1 MSMTAGTTVSRMVDI
16 AIIGAGLNG
25 LVTAAYL
32 AKAGRSVVVL
42 EKADRTG
49 GTMGTVEIAPGYLG
63 PAAIESIE
71 LVHPSIIED
80 LELSERRIRKI
91 RGGALILA
99 EEGGECLYFDSND
112 SMADHMARFSE
123 SDAKAFR
130 ELKAFLMRLS
140 SALDS
145 ALTHP
150 LADPSSNAISGA
162 FDLLKLGWSLR
173 KLGKDE
179 MPEALRFLPMTIQD
193 VLDERFES
201 EALKAMIAS
210 TALKGSWLGP
220 RSAGSAYGL
229 LHHNPHWADGM
240 DRMAVFAGGGP
251 GAFTDAVAAV
261 ATEAGADI
269 RLNSRVSKILV
280 DAGKCMG
287 VALESGE
294 EIEARRVV
302 SALDPKT
309 TFERL
314 TGPEWLDPDFLE
326 KIGQIRSN
334 GSVTIVRLALD
345 RMPHFQG
352 TPEGGDTISGRIQI
366 GGSLDHLERAFDA
379 AKYGTLPDN
388 PYLMASVPSVLDPT
402 LAPADKHVMHVWAQ
416 FTPSTLQGRDW
427 EDAREEMGDRIV
439 TILDTHAPGLRG
451 SVVHR
456 QVETPPDLEKRFGLT
471 NGCLYHVDL
480 ALDQLLY
487 MRPVPGWFRY
497 ETPIDGL
504 FLCGA
509 GVHPGGAG
517 TGLPGKCAAAHII
530 KKS

>member
-1 MSMTAGTTVSRMVDI
+1 MIRDMGNVVDI

-32 AKAGRSVVVL
+32 AKAGRSVTVL
-42 EKADRTG
+42 EKEDRTG

-63 PAAIESIE
+63 PAAIDSIE
-71 LVHPSIIED
+71 LVHPSIIDD
-80 LELSERRIRKI
+80 LELNERRIRKI
-91 RGGALILA
+91 RGGGLILA
-99 EEGGECLYFDSND
+99 SEEGDCLYFDSND
-112 SMADHMARFSE
+112 STADHVARFS
-123 SDAKAFR
+123 DADARAFR
-130 ELKAFLMRLS
+130 ELNTFLKS
-140 SALDS
+140 VSVALDS
-145 ALTHP
+145 ALTQP
-150 LADPSSNAISGA
+150 LADPTSNAMSGA

-179 MPEALRFLPMTIQD
+179 MPEALRFLPMTIKD

-201 EALKAMIAS
+201 EALKAMIAA

-229 LHHNPHWADGM
+229 LHHNPHWAGGM
-240 DRMAVFAGGGP
+240 DRTAVFAGGGP

-261 ATEAGADI
+261 ATEAGAEI
-269 RLNSRVSKILV
+269 RLNARVSKILV
-280 DAGKCMG
+280 DAGKCTG
-287 VALESGE
+287 VALEDGE
-294 EIEARRVV
+294 EIQARRVV

-314 TGPEWLDPDFLE
+314 TGPEWLDPDFVE
-326 KIGQIRSN
+326 KVGQIRSN

-345 RMPHFQG
+345 RMPQFKG
-352 TPEGGDTISGRIQI
+352 TPAGGESVSGRIQI
-366 GGSLDHLERAFDA
+366 GATLDHFERAFDA
-379 AKYGTLPDN
+379 AKYGTLPEN
-388 PYLMASVPSVLDPT
+388 PTLMASIPTVLDPS

-416 FTPSTLQGRDW
+416 FTPSRLREKDW
-427 EDAREEMGDRIV
+427 EDAREEFGDRIV
-439 TILDTHAPGLRG
+439 SMLDRHAPGLKG

-487 MRPVPGWFRY
+487 MRPIPGWFRY
-497 ETPIDGL
+497 DTPIKGL

-517 TGLPGKCAAAHII
+517 TGLPGKCAAARIV
-530 KKS
+530 KTF